1 MGVNRMASYLK
12 TGLIVS
18 SVSSCFVLVHRL
30 APIADIGSFIYTV
43 CDHHP
48 GLCGQPSPSP
58 SCPPILA
65 PGQRC

>member
-1 MGVNRMASYLK
+1 MASYLK
-12 TGLIVS
+12 LTGLFAVIVS
-18 SVSSCFVLVHRL
+18 SFVWVNRL
-30 APIADIGSFIYTV
+30 ADIADIGSFIYTV

-48 GLCGQPSPSP
+48 GLCGQTHP